1 MRLREVLELDKDG
14 YLTVKNGMSTIP
26 WKKVKGAYQVVYI
39 PSIRD
44 LYADY
49 PRRVAS
55 GQTSA
60 DILLKMR
67 VPELWHAKGIG
78 EPVVES
84 PPADLLYHDPE
95 RRLRIERIK
104 VDGSP
109 ADPRLFEMIGSAIY
123 KVANPQNADSQY
135 DAVSLFYT
143 IAVDRVDRPEHLVL
157 IVMGDREPDPS
168 AAAEVMVT
176 IEQGAQPL
184 IGLYILPEKELLQS
198 NEVENYMN
206 YMYLDMDWDKIDVQ
220 GDSIERI
227 ALEAGLGIPMN
238 PFTWLA
244 LPPQMVLS
252 PEGEPICMPKELKEQ
267 WDHLIDTAEIRESL
281 RMEMGDLE

>member
-1 MRLREVLELDKDG
+1 MRLREVLELDADG
-14 YLTVKNGMSTIP
+14 YLSVKQGKSTIP
-26 WKKVKGAYQVVYI
+26 WKKVKGAYQTVYI

-44 LYADY
+44 LYAEY
-49 PRRVAS
+49 PRMVAE

-60 DILLKMR
+60 EILMKMR
-67 VPELWHAKGIG
+67 VPELWRAKGIG

-84 PPADLLYHDPE
+84 PPADLLYHDPK

-123 KVANPQNADSQY
+123 KVANPENANTQY
-135 DAVSLFYT
+135 DAISIFYT
-143 IAVDRVDRPEHLVL
+143 IGVDRIDRPEHLIL
-157 IVMGDREPDPS
+157 IVMGNREPEQE

-176 IEQGAQPL
+176 IEQAAELL
-184 IGLYILPEKELLQS
+184 IGLYVLPQKDLIQS

-206 YMYLDMDWDKIDVQ
+206 YMYLEMDWDKIDPN
-220 GDSIERI
+220 GDSIEHI

-238 PFTWLA
+238 PFTWIA
-244 LPPQMVLS
+244 LPPQMVLT
-252 PEGEPICMPKELKEQ
+252 PEGVPICLPKEFKDH
-267 WDHLIDTAEIRESL
+267 WDFLIDTAQIRESL
-281 RMEMGDLE
+281 KMEMGE